1 LEVGGVSLAGE
12 RMVLER
18 IWLLNMIRTLTLV
31 KLFVPIV
38 EVFGFGVGVAH
49 GEEWLCFVV
58 DLLYSI

>member
-1 LEVGGVSLAGE
+1 
-12 RMVLER
+12 MVLER